1 MPPVSSPASRSP
13 RPVVTVTPRRGGAEQ
28 RPSKEVQELIDE
40 RTEEL
45 KKETAQHEKR
55 FIQGRWVTDTAALRN
70 RGARR
75 REELNRQAPKK
86 LAKVDMY
93 YRMEDDN
100 TGLLLDDHEVAD
112 RISQRDI
119 ANGVDLQTQRKRY
132 SVVLDKLGPY
142 KIDFSLNG
150 THLLLAGLR
159 GHMANIRWKSFQLEG
174 ETQLKDRISDAIFL
188 VDHSMTAAA
197 QKKFVYMYTK
207 EGTEMHIL
215 SKMAHMDRLGYLPK
229 HMLLAAT
236 SSTYSTMQY
245 IDISTGQEVGTKV
258 PAIMRDPTSCL
269 AVNPSNGVAATCDL
283 RGVVKFWS
291 PTVVDPLL
299 QLKGHKGVIDDIC
312 FHPNGRFFLTLGG
325 DHALKVWD
333 CRTLR
338 TLEEYAVTY
347 GFHTLDISSSGLVAL
362 GGGTNVHIWKDM
374 FTTAKPSS
382 PYMKF
387 GLGYGNIAEQ
397 VKFCPFED
405 VIGIGHSRGFTSLL
419 IPGSGEANPDFYYA
433 NPHETERHRKER
445 VVANL
450 LDKLPP
456 DTISMDIQVPGVNE
470 KRLAE
475 YNENLR
481 LNRKARAIR
490 EKKMRRATKSLGE
503 TAPAG
508 LLVGRDEEVDEEL
521 GYKEAPKTREIKS
534 KQELQRE
541 RKMAKWDKKDS
552 ADKVRSKQTLRA
564 SRIVL
569 RNRAQMARDAR
580 NGKYD
585 EDALD
590 AEEAGA
596 LAAASRAAKQQK
608 KRDRQEAFELA
619 NDIRGQLRQDVD
631 SDLQAR
637 PAQRRRRQQL
647 QPDSNTDACGNE
659 EHGSH
664 RPAAVAR
671 TNAAFQRFLR

>member
-1 MPPVSSPASRSP
+1 MPTVSPAAAAATAAP
-13 RPVVTVTPRRGGAEQ
+13 QRGASQ
-28 RPSKEVQELIDE
+28 QPSKEVQELMDA
-40 RTEEL
+40 RAEEL
-45 KKETAQHEKR
+45 KRDTAQHERK

-70 RGARR
+70 REARR
-75 REELNRQAPKK
+75 REQLDRQAPKK
-86 LAKVDMY
+86 LAKVNMY
-93 YRMEDDN
+93 YQMEEDN
-100 TGLLLDDHEVAD
+100 TGLELDEREVAD
-112 RISQRDI
+112 RIAQRDI
-119 ANGVDLQTQRKRY
+119 AAGVDLQTQQKRY
-132 SVVLDKLGPY
+132 SLVLDKLGPY
-142 KIDFSLNG
+142 KIDFSMNG

-159 GHMANIRWKSFQLEG
+159 GHMANLRWKSFQLEG
-174 ETQLKDRISDAIFL
+174 ETQLKDRISDAVFL
-188 VDHSMTAAA
+188 VDHSMTAVA

-207 EGTEMHIL
+207 EGTEMHVL

-236 SSTYSTMQY
+236 SSIYSTMQY
-245 IDISTGQEVGTKV
+245 LDISTGQEVGTKA
-258 PAIMRDPTSCL
+258 PAIMHDPTSCL
-269 AVNPSNGVAATCDL
+269 AVNPSNGVTATCDL

-299 QLKGHKGVIDDIC
+299 HLKGHRGVIEDIR

-325 DHALKVWD
+325 DHKMKVWD

-347 GFHTLDISSSGLVAL
+347 AFHTLDIASSGLVAL
-362 GGGTNVHIWKDM
+362 GGGTHVHIWKDM
-374 FTTAKPSS
+374 FTAAKPSA
-382 PYMKF
+382 PYMRF

-405 VIGIGHSRGFTSLL
+405 VIGVGHSRGFTSLL
-419 IPGSGEANPDFYYA
+419 IPGSGEANPDIYHA

-445 VVANL
+445 VVTNL

-490 EKKMRRATKSLGE
+490 EKKLRRAGKSLGE
-503 TAPAG
+503 TAPTG

-521 GYKEAPKTREIKS
+521 GFKEAPKTREVKT
-534 KQELQRE
+534 KLELQRE

-564 SRIVL
+564 SRIIQ
-569 RNRAQMARDAR
+569 RNRAQRQHDELHGA
-580 NGKYD
+580 YD
-585 EDALD
+585 RDALD
-590 AEEAGA
+590 AEETDA
-596 LAAASRAAKQQK
+596 LAAASRGARQQK
-608 KRDRQEAFELA
+608 KRDRQEALALA
-619 NDIRGQLRQDVD
+619 NDIRGQLREGFDD
-631 SDLQAR
+631 ELEAR
-637 PAQRRRRQQL
+637 PAQRRRRQSSHHAG
-647 QPDSNTDACGNE
+647 DSDRHADGN
-659 EHGSH
+659 GSH
-664 RPAAVAR
+664 
-671 TNAAFQRFLR
+671 TNAAFKRFLA

>member
-1 MPPVSSPASRSP
+1 MPPTTSSTSRSSPPVATAAP
-13 RPVVTVTPRRGGAEQ
+13 RPVGAQ
-28 RPSKEVQELIDE
+28 QKPSKEVQELIDK

-45 KKETAQHEKR
+45 KQETGQHEKK

-70 RGARR
+70 RGTRR
-75 REELNRQAPKK
+75 REELNRQAPKR

-93 YRMEDDN
+93 YQMEEEN

-119 ANGVDLQTQRKRY
+119 TSGVDLQTQQKRY
-132 SVVLDKLGPY
+132 SLVLDKLGPY
-142 KIDFSLNG
+142 KVDFSMNG

-188 VDHSMTAAA
+188 VDHSMTAVA

-207 EGTEMHIL
+207 EGAEMHLL

-236 SSTYSTMQY
+236 SSTYSIMQY
-245 IDISTGQEVGTKV
+245 LDISTGQEVGTKV
-258 PAIMRDPTSCL
+258 PAVMHDPTSCL
-269 AVNPSNGVAATCDL
+269 AVNPSNGVTATCDL

-299 QLKGHKGVIDDIC
+299 QLKGHKGVIEDIC

-325 DHALKVWD
+325 DHAMKVWD

-347 GFHTLDISSSGLVAL
+347 SFHTLDISSSGLVAL

-374 FTTAKPSS
+374 FTAAKPSS

-397 VKFCPFED
+397 VRFCPFED

-445 VVANL
+445 VVTNL

-490 EKKMRRATKSLGE
+490 EKKMRRASKSLGE
-503 TAPAG
+503 AAPTG

-521 GYKEAPKTREIKS
+521 GYKEAPKTKEIKS

-564 SRIVL
+564 SRIVQ
-569 RNRAQMARDAR
+569 RNRAQMERDAR
-580 NGKYD
+580 NGVYD
-585 EDALD
+585 ENALD
-590 AEEAGA
+590 AEEAEA
-596 LAAASRAAKQQK
+596 LAAASRAARQRK
-608 KRDRQEAFELA
+608 KLARKETLEMA
-619 NDIRGQLRQDVD
+619 NDIRGQLRQDLD
-631 SDLQAR
+631 YDLEAP
-637 PAQRRRRQQL
+637 PAQRRRL
-647 QPDSNTDACGNE
+647 QKSY
-659 EHGSH
+659 HGSDTDG
-664 RPAAVAR
+664 RGAEERGSSGPEADAR
-671 TNAAFQRFLR
+671 TNAAFKRFLR